1 MRYSALIM
9 ALLLLSSGAL
19 SAKGR
24 QFYQIK
30 IYHLKTQEQETL
42 VDNYLEKAYLPA
54 LHRAGIKQAGVFKP
68 ITPDTA
74 DLRIYMLIPFQS
86 LEQFAGLNKILEADK
101 SLQTNVEAYT
111 DAPWNN
117 IPYARIES
125 ILLEAFS
132 EMPIMQAPSLQA
144 PKSERV
150 YEFRSYESPS
160 EKYHVSKVKMFNA
173 GGEVGI
179 FKSLNFNAVFYGSVI
194 SGPRMP
200 NLMYMIT
207 FNSQEDREAHWN
219 AFRADP
225 RWKALS
231 AKEEYAHTVS
241 KQDILFLR
249 PTEYSDL

>member
-1 MRYSALIM
+1 MRYFTLIM
-9 ALLLLSSGAL
+9 ATLLFGSGAL

-54 LHRAGIKQAGVFKP
+54 LHRAGIKEAGVFKP

-86 LEQFAGLNKILEADK
+86 LEQFAALNKTLEADK
-101 SLQTNVEAYT
+101 SLRTNGEAYT

-125 ILLEAFS
+125 ILLEAFPD
-132 EMPIMQAPSLQA
+132 MPMMQAPALQA

-150 YEFRSYESPS
+150 YELRSYESPS
-160 EKYHVSKVKMFNA
+160 EKYHISKVKMFNA

-179 FKSLNFNAVFYGSVI
+179 FKSLHFNAVFYGSVI

-200 NLMYMIT
+200 NLMYMTT
-207 FNSQEDREAHWN
+207 FNSREDREAHWK
-219 AFRADP
+219 AFGADP

-231 AKEEYAHTVS
+231 AEEEYAHNVS

-249 PTEYSDL
+249 PTEYSDF